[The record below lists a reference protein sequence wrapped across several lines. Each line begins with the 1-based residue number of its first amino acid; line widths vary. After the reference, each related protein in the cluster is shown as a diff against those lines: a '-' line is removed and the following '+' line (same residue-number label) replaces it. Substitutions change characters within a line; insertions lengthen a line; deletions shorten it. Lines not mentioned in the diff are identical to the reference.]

1 MNQTKQNNATETRTF
16 IWTKQNT
23 NFLSDLHFSKKID
36 LDLDLN
42 LNLDLDLNLD
52 LNLETNFKLHFE
64 KLKSYATSG
73 V

>member
-1 MNQTKQNNATETRTF
+1 MNQTKQNNATEMRTF

-23 NFLSDLHFSKKID
+23 NFLSVLHFSKKID

-42 LNLDLDLNLD
+42 LNLD

>member
-1 MNQTKQNNATETRTF
+1 MKPTKQNNATEMRTF

-23 NFLSDLHFSKKID
+23 IFLSDLHFSKKID
-36 LDLDLN
+36 LDL
-42 LNLDLDLNLD
+42 NLDLDLDLD
-52 LNLETNFKLHFE
+52 LNLNLETNFKLHFE

>member
-1 MNQTKQNNATETRTF
+1 MNPTKQNNATEMRTF

-36 LDLDLN
+36 LDLN
-42 LNLDLDLNLD
+42 LNSN

>member
-1 MNQTKQNNATETRTF
+1 MNPTKQNNATEVRTF

-36 LDLDLN
+36 LDLN

-52 LNLETNFKLHFE
+52 LESNFKLQFE

>member
-1 MNQTKQNNATETRTF
+1 MNQTKQNNAAEMRTF

-36 LDLDLN
+36 LDLNLN
-42 LNLDLDLNLD
+42 LN